1 MAIIL
6 KLNGKPFD
14 LCHPRPTEVKI
25 RAFLDQAP
33 ADEIFTN
40 SDLAIKIEGSQLNM
54 KACGKEYA
62 ESLPTYTARVGG
74 ARYWGN
80 PKAIAELLRRV
91 KNESN

>member
-33 ADEIFTN
+33 ADEIF
-40 SDLAIKIEGSQLNM
+40 KIEGSQLNM